1 MRNAYD
7 VVRYPNIPFA
17 HTHPIALSVFAALF
31 GKPFAP
37 FATSRVLEIG
47 CGEGVNLMSMA
58 LGAPDAEFVGV
69 DLAAQPIALARAAA
83 QASGLANVR
92 FHVQDIVHMD
102 ATLGRFDYIIAH
114 GVYAWTPANVRE
126 ALMRVVGELLGAH
139 GLAMISY
146 NALPGSRLR
155 QALRDILLSATS
167 GVDDPTKK
175 LSLARS
181 ALADHIAAWSEAD
194 PLENAMIRVAR
205 RVLDRA
211 PEVLFHD
218 ELGAFY
224 EPQLLSD
231 VIAAAREAGL
241 DYLCDAQPRLSSE
254 AFFPSQKF
262 EAARMKASG
271 DWGRLEQFLDF
282 CDMRSFHNSI
292 FCRGG
297 GVDRRLEAQ
306 RLRGL
311 WASADLRASEPSP
324 EAPDTLVFRSA
335 DGVDIRTNGPKL
347 AQFLASL
354 VAAFPASVSTDAVA
368 DDADLA
374 EHVIRLFVSQV
385 IRLCTAPFPV
395 ATSLGERPIANPLA
409 RFQAARGETSLA
421 TMRHA
426 PIQIED
432 AFSGVFVTLLNG
444 ERTRDDLAR
453 AIAARTGLSL
463 EVALTQVST
472 ALAELTRFGLMVG

>member
-7 VVRYPNIPFA
+7 LVRYPNIPFA
-17 HTHPIALSVFAALF
+17 HTHPIALGVFPALF

-37 FATSRVLEIG
+37 FAASRVLEIG
-47 CGEGVNLMSMA
+47 CGEGANLLSMA
-58 LGAPDAEFVGV
+58 LGAPDAEFVGI
-69 DLAAQPIALARAAA
+69 DLAERPIALGRAAA

-92 FHVQDIVHMD
+92 FHVQDIVRMD

-126 ALMRVVGELLGAH
+126 ALMRVVGEHLGAH

-146 NALPGSRLR
+146 NAHPGSRLR
-155 QALRDILLSATS
+155 QALRDILLGATS
-167 GVDDPTKK
+167 GVDDPGEK
-175 LSLARS
+175 LNLARS
-181 ALADHIAAWSEAD
+181 VLTDHIATWSEAD
-194 PLENAMIRVAR
+194 PLEHAMIVVAR
-205 RVLDRA
+205 RALDRP

-241 DYLCDAQPRLSSE
+241 DYLCDAQPRLCSE

-262 EAARMKASG
+262 DAARTMAAG
-271 DWGRLEQFLDF
+271 DWGRFEQLVDF
-282 CDMRSFHNSI
+282 CDVRSFHNSI

-297 GVDRRLEAQ
+297 GVDRRLEAR

-311 WASADLRASEPSP
+311 WASGELRTLAPSP
-324 EAPDTLVFRSA
+324 EAPDNFAFRSG
-335 DGVDIRTNGPKL
+335 DGVDVTTNNPKL

-354 VAAFPASVSTDAVA
+354 AAAFPASVSIDAVA
-368 DDADLA
+368 EDPDLA
-374 EHVIRLFVSQV
+374 EHVIRLFVAQV

-395 ATSLGERPIANPLA
+395 TATPGERPIANPLA
-409 RFQAARGETSLA
+409 RFQAARNETTLA

-426 PIQIED
+426 PIRIDD
-432 AFSGVFVTLLNG
+432 ARSRIFVTLLNG
-444 ERTRDDLAR
+444 ERTRDELAR
-453 AIAARTGLSL
+453 EMVARTGLSAD
-463 EVALTQVST
+463 VALTQVSE
-472 ALAELTRFGLMVG
+472 ALAELARSGLMIG